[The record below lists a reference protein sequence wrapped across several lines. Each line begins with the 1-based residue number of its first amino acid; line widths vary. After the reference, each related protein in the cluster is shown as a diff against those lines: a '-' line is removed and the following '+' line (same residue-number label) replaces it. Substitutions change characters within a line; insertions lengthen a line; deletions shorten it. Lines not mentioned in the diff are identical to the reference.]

1 MSMKNRGFAS
11 MSQNKKEEI
20 ARKGGEAR
28 KKSIGKEGYSQMGKK
43 GSSSK
48 KSKKDKEDV

>member
-1 MSMKNRGFAS
+1 MSIKNRGFGS

-28 KKSIGKEGYSQMGKK
+28 KKSIGKEGYSNMGKK
-43 GSSSK
+43 GS
-48 KSKKDKEDV
+48 KSKKATKNDKQ